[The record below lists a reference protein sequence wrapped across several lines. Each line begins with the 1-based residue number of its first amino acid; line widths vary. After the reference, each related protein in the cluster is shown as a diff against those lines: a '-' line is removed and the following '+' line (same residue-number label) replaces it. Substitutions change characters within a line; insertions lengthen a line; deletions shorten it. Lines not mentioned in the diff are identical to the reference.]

1 MAKLPGA
8 IQGARVVGERYVRS
22 QRQQNPEGRM
32 PLFDHLRELRNRV
45 VKMALALIAGMIVG
59 FVFFNP
65 VWHFIERPLCSATI
79 RGATGCQT
87 LGIDKLVLNGPLDAF
102 YLRVKVAL
110 IVGIILSS
118 PVWLYQLWS
127 FIAPGLYSREKR
139 WGYTFI
145 GTAVPLF
152 LVGNALAYL
161 SLGRSMHYLLG
172 LTPSGVGNFIQVDLY
187 MSFVMTIMLAF
198 GLAFELPLLIIMLNL
213 AGILT
218 HARFRKWRRMM
229 IFGIF
234 LIAGVANPSPDPIT
248 MLILGGACVAL
259 VEVAEFIV
267 WYNDRRRAR
276 LHPDPYAGLADDE
289 LSPIDLNSLD
299 DDLDDRPD
307 SRLN

>member
-45 VKMALALIAGMIVG
+45 VKSALALIAGMIVG

-65 VWHFIERPLCSATI
+65 VWKFIERPLCKAHI
-79 RGATGCQT
+79 HGYTGCT
-87 LGIDKLVLNGPLDAF
+87 KLGVNQLVLNGPLDAF

-139 WGYTFI
+139 WGHIFI

-172 LTPSGVGNFIQVDLY
+172 LTPGGVQNLIQVDLY

-198 GLAFELPLLIIMLNL
+198 GIAFELPLLIIMLNL

-218 HARFRKWRRMM
+218 HERFRKWRRML
-229 IFGIF
+229 IFGTF

-248 MLILGGACVAL
+248 MLILGGACAAL

-267 WYNDRRRAR
+267 WRHDRRRAR

-289 LSPIDLNSLD
+289 LSPIDLNGLD
-299 DDLDDRPD
+299 DDLDDHPGRH
-307 SRLN
+307 LN